1 MKILSIKNSIFV
13 LLLLGLLGCNK
24 DEFKELIAGPPG
36 NVSLKFS
43 MADDDSGE
51 LTVFPEATG
60 ASYFEV
66 FYGDNSAEVAD
77 KIIAGQSGKHTYA
90 EGSYTLKA
98 IAYSLSGESTEIT
111 QAVNI
116 QFAPPENLVVDVV
129 IDAVNTNIVTVTP
142 TADNATL
149 FELYFGDVEN
159 EEATTIMAGQSAV
172 HAYDETGN
180 YTLRVVARSA
190 SSTTA
195 EFTQELDIIKPAVQ
209 LSLPIDFENSDVNYN
224 FISFGGAEL
233 SLIDNPDPNGINPST
248 KVGQLF
254 KMANS
259 EVWAGG
265 LLQLP
270 QAIDFSTADQ
280 FSVKVWSPKSGI
292 PVRLKVENDTDA
304 GVFFELDATTTTSN
318 EWETLT
324 YDFSGIDKNNSYHKV
339 VIFMD
344 FGNAGDD
351 SNYYFDDFVLTGGTQ
366 SLSLPID
373 FEADNVDYAF
383 TDFGNVV
390 TSRIDNPDASG
401 NNTSAKVAVSNKPA
415 NAETWGG
422 TFMQLGGPIDFSAS
436 DQLRLNV
443 WSPKAGITVKL
454 KVENSENP
462 DINAEVDVTNT
473 QSNSWEQLTYD
484 FSAIDQA
491 QDYDRV
497 VVFFDF
503 GNGGDGSDYYFDE
516 VEQVFAE
523 TESLTLPLDFES
535 ENLSY
540 AFEEFGNI
548 TAGVID
554 NPDASG
560 LNTSGK
566 VGTLNKPGNA
576 ETWGGTFLTLAEP
589 IDFNNNDQ
597 FSVKVWSPKSGIIV
611 KLKVENSVNTD
622 INAEIDVTNTLSNGW
637 EELVYDFSAI
647 DKSQIYDRV
656 VIFFDFGNA
665 GDGSDYYF
673 DDIQLVDG
681 DDGGGGG
688 NEDEISL
695 PIDFE
700 STTLNYTFEAFGNTS
715 AGVLENPDASGI
727 NTSSQVAQLN
737 KTNGAETWGG
747 AFIQVANPIDFSTMT
762 EMEFKAWSPKSG
774 IKVLL
779 KLENAT
785 QSSIFH
791 EVQVVNTKANEWE
804 LLSFDLSGIDTS
816 KTYQKIV
823 IFFDFEVTGDGS
835 TYFFDDINLK

>member
-13 LLLLGLLGCNK
+13 LLLLGLVGCDK

-36 NVSLKFS
+36 NVSLKFT

-51 LTVFPEATG
+51 LSVFPEATG

-66 FYGDNSAEVAD
+66 FYGDNPTEVAE
-77 KIIAGQSGKHTYA
+77 KILTGQSGKHTYA

-98 IAYSLSGESTEIT
+98 IAYSISGESTEIT

-116 QFAPPENLVVDVV
+116 QFTPPENLVVDVA

-142 TADNATL
+142 SADNATL

-159 EEATTIMAGQSAV
+159 EEATTIMAGESAV
-172 HAYDETGN
+172 HTYAETGS

-190 SSTTA
+190 SATTL

-209 LSLPIDFENSDVNYN
+209 LSLPIDFENAEVNYN

-233 SLIDNPDPNGINPST
+233 SLIDNPDPNGINPSA

-270 QAIDFSTADQ
+270 QAIDFSAADQ

-292 PVRLKVENDTDA
+292 PVRLKVENEGDT
-304 GVFFELDATTTTSN
+304 GIFFELDATTTTSN

-324 YDFSGIDKNNSYHKV
+324 YNFSGIDKNNSYHKV

-344 FGNAGDD
+344 FGIVGDD
-351 SNYYFDDFVLTGGTQ
+351 SHYYFDDFVLSGGIQ
-366 SLSLPID
+366 SFSLPID
-373 FEADNVDYAF
+373 FEADNVDYTF

-401 NNTSAKVAVSNKPA
+401 NNTSAKVAALNKPA

-422 TFMQLGGPIDFSAS
+422 TFMQLGSPIDFTAS
-436 DQLRLNV
+436 DQLRFNV

-454 KVENSENP
+454 KVENSANP
-462 DINAEVDVTNT
+462 DINAEIDVINT

-484 FSAIDQA
+484 FSAIDKSQN
-491 QDYDRV
+491 YDRV

-503 GNGGDGSDYYFDE
+503 GNGGDGSDYYFD
-516 VEQVFAE
+516 
-523 TESLTLPLDFES
+523 
-535 ENLSY
+535 
-540 AFEEFGNI
+540 
-548 TAGVID
+548 
-554 NPDASG
+554 
-560 LNTSGK
+560 
-566 VGTLNKPGNA
+566 
-576 ETWGGTFLTLAEP
+576 
-589 IDFNNNDQ
+589 
-597 FSVKVWSPKSGIIV
+597 
-611 KLKVENSVNTD
+611 
-622 INAEIDVTNTLSNGW
+622 
-637 EELVYDFSAI
+637 
-647 DKSQIYDRV
+647 
-656 VIFFDFGNA
+656 
-665 GDGSDYYF
+665 
-673 DDIQLVDG
+673 DIQLVDG
-681 DDGGGGG
+681 EGGG
-688 NEDEISL
+688 NEDVLSL
-695 PIDFE
+695 PIDFQ
-700 STTLNYTFEAFGNTS
+700 STTITYPLEAFGNTS
-715 AGVLENPDASGI
+715 AGVLENPDPSGI

-737 KTNGAETWGG
+737 KPNGAETWGG
-747 AFIQVANPIDFSTMT
+747 AFIQLSNPIDLSSMT
-762 EMEFKAWSPKSG
+762 EMEFKVWSPKSG
-774 IKVLL
+774 INVLL

-785 QSSIFH
+785 QGSIFH
-791 EVQVVNTKANEWE
+791 EVQVVNTKADEWE
-804 LLSFDLSGIDTS
+804 LLSFDLSEIDTS

-823 IFFDFEVTGDGS
+823 IFFDFEVPGDGS

>member
-1 MKILSIKNSIFV
+1 MKILSIRNSIFV
-13 LLLLGLLGCNK
+13 LLLLGLLGCDK

-36 NVSLKFS
+36 DVSLKFS
-43 MADDDSGE
+43 MANDDSGE

-66 FYGDNSAEVAD
+66 FYGDDPAETAE
-77 KIIAGQSGKHTYA
+77 KIVTGQSGKHIYP
-90 EGSYTLKA
+90 EGNYTLKV
-98 IAYSLSGESTEIT
+98 IAYSLSGESTEAT

-116 QFAPPENLVVDVV
+116 QFTPPENLAVDVV
-129 IDAVNTNIVTVTP
+129 IDPVNTNIVTVTP

-149 FELYFGDVEN
+149 FELYFGDVDN
-159 EEATTIMAGQSAV
+159 EEATTIMAGESAV
-172 HAYDETGN
+172 HPYAETGS

-190 SSTTA
+190 SATTLA
-195 EFTQELDIIKPAVQ
+195 FTQELDIIKPAVQ
-209 LSLPIDFENSDVNYN
+209 LSLPIDFENPEINYN
-224 FISFGGAEL
+224 FISFGRAEL
-233 SLIDNPDPNGINPST
+233 SLVDNPDATGENTSS
-248 KVGQLF
+248 KVGQFF
-254 KMANS
+254 KMAGS

-270 QAIDFSTADQ
+270 QAIDFAAADQ

-292 PVRLKVENDTDA
+292 PVRLKVENGTDT
-304 GVFFELDATTTTSN
+304 GIFFELDATTTTSN
-318 EWETLT
+318 EWETLN
-324 YDFSGIDKNNSYHKV
+324 YDFSAVDQNNSYHKV
-339 VIFMD
+339 IIFMD
-344 FGNAGDD
+344 FGTAGDD
-351 SNYYFDDFVLTGGTQ
+351 SNYYFDDIVLSGDSQ
-366 SLSLPID
+366 AFSLPID
-373 FEADNVDYAF
+373 FEADNVDYTF
-383 TDFGNVV
+383 NDFGNVV

-401 NNTSAKVAVSNKPA
+401 NNTSAKVAALNKPA

-422 TFMQLGGPIDFSAS
+422 TFMQLGGPIDFTAS
-436 DQLRLNV
+436 DQLRLKV

-454 KVENSENP
+454 KVENSANP
-462 DINAEVDVTNT
+462 DINAEVDVINT

-484 FSAIDQA
+484 FSAIDKS

-503 GNGGDGSDYYFDE
+503 GNGGDGSDFYFDGI
-516 VEQVFAE
+516 EQVFAE

-535 ENLSY
+535 ENLNY
-540 AFEEFGNI
+540 AFEQFGNI
-548 TAGVID
+548 TSGVVN

-560 LNTSGK
+560 INTSGK

-576 ETWGGTFLTLAEP
+576 EVWGGTFLTLEEA
-589 IDFNNNDQ
+589 IDFNSNDQ
-597 FSVKVWSPKSGIIV
+597 LSVKVWSPKSGIIV
-611 KLKVENSVNTD
+611 KLKVENSANPD
-622 INAEIDVTNTLSNGW
+622 INAEVDVTNTMSNGW
-637 EELVYDFSAI
+637 EELVYDFSSI
-647 DKSQIYDRV
+647 DKSQIYDRL
-656 VIFFDFGNA
+656 VIFFDFENA

-673 DDIQLVDG
+673 DDIQFDDN

-688 NEDEISL
+688 NEEDLTL

-700 STTLNYTFEAFGNTS
+700 STMIDYTFEAFGNTS
-715 AGVLENPDASGI
+715 ANVLENPDASGI
-727 NTSSQVAQLN
+727 NTSSQVAQLI
-737 KTNGAETWGG
+737 KSDGAETWGG
-747 AFIQVANPIDFSTMT
+747 AFLQLPDPIDLSSMT
-762 EMEFKAWSPKSG
+762 EMEIKAWSPKSG

-785 QSSIFH
+785 QGSIFH

-823 IFFDFEVTGDGS
+823 IFFDFDVPGDGS